1 MSTDGIEAVFLT
13 THNWGRAARFY
24 QALGYELDF
33 ETDHNSGQLRN
44 KTGPYLFIAEIP
56 ESEPTA
62 TQQQHNWS
70 SGCQMPTRSS
80 PTLSSML

>member
-44 KTGPYLFIAEIP
+44 KTGPYLFIAEYP
-56 ESEPTA
+56 RAS
-62 TQQQHNWS
+62 QQQHNWS
-70 SGCQMPTRSS
+70 SRCQLPTRSS
-80 PTLSSML
+80 PTLSSMS